1 MNQSQPT
8 AQVFQT
14 SGSGRWQRFK
24 WGARIFLFLLVLA
37 GGIIYLA
44 IRNVYMPTLP
54 QLKDKSEALKKALQG
69 DQVFYKE
76 SKLGKEYRGFRSY
89 IKKQWTKGQGCGQH
103 NNALNLST
111 NSLFSD
117 SLGIRAAFYV
127 AWDAQSYFSLKR
139 NISHVN
145 LVIPEWFFI
154 DPSADTLT
162 TNIDK
167 RAFDLIRKSG
177 VKVMPMLTN
186 FNVDK
191 FRGDVLHRILH
202 NPAKKTRLVNDIS
215 RFLLTHHFQGVN
227 IDFEELQETTNEPLT
242 LFQQELYDSLH
253 RKNLLVTQDV
263 AAFNED
269 YDYPSLAKYND
280 YLFLMAYDEY
290 STDTQPGP
298 VSSQKWIEA
307 AVDYI
312 AKQVPSEKIVLCIAG
327 YGYDWPHQQ
336 KAESITYQE
345 ALSVARRYGARVDFD
360 NDTYNLKYEYM
371 DDDSVRHTV
380 YATDAATNFNT
391 LRFSTEYG
399 LAGTALWRLG
409 SEDSRLWDFYDR
421 SMTRMALQTFDF
433 NEFSKVESSDDVD
446 YIGEGEVL
454 DVVSTPVPGHITTE
468 LDKDEMLISEQRYD
482 SLPSMFVVK
491 KWGKQI
497 GKKLVLT
504 FDDGP
509 DPVYTRQVLDT
520 LAKYHVP
527 AAFFLVGM
535 EAESNIPLVKRIF
548 REGHEIGNHTFTH
561 PNIANVSDN
570 RAYLEMDATRLLIE
584 CITGHSTILFRPPF
598 NADSEPETME
608 EMIPVAL
615 SRKRNY
621 LAIGESI
628 DPEDWQATDDPTYNA
643 DTVFNRV
650 VRFQQTT
657 DGCIILL
664 HDAGGRR
671 DATVQAV
678 PRIIQ
683 YFRQQGYTFTTIGDL
698 LGKTK
703 AELMPLV
710 PKGSGYYIIQTNFL
724 LAEIGYYFGH
734 VLFILFITFLILS
747 TVRMLIMAV
756 LATLQKRKE
765 NRIRNLSSAIYHPSS
780 NEWPLVSIIVPAY
793 NEEVNAVSSLQNLL
807 LCDYANYEIIFV
819 DDGSKDSTYEKV
831 QQAFTA
837 HPAMK
842 VFTKA
847 NGGKAS
853 ALNYGIAQSHA
864 DFVVCIDAD
873 TKLRPDAVRLLI
885 QHFLV
890 EAEGRAIGAV
900 AGTVKVGNAVNIIT
914 KWQSIEYITSQ
925 NFDRKAFAY
934 VNAITVVPG
943 AIGAFRKDALIIAG
957 GFTTDTLAEDCD
969 LTIRILKAGYIV
981 ANESKAYAFTEAP
994 ETVQQFLKQRFRWSF
1009 GVMQTVWKNK
1019 DAMFN
1024 FRYKSLGWLA
1034 FPDILLFKYVIPF
1047 FTPLADFFMILGIC
1061 TGNASRIGKYYLVF
1075 MIVDAAIALFAFALE
1090 KEKPWQLVWM
1100 IPQRLI
1106 YRWLMLIVLFRSLRR
1121 AVKGEL
1127 QHWGVLKRTGNVTDN
1142 NIAGPSVNNS

>member
-1 MNQSQPT
+1 MSQPHP

-14 SGSGRWQRFK
+14 SSPSRWQRVK
-24 WGARIFLFLLVLA
+24 WGGRIVLFLLIIAV
-37 GGIIYLA
+37 GIIYFA
-44 IRNVYMPTLP
+44 VKNVYMPTLP
-54 QLKDKSEALKKALQG
+54 QLRDKSEVLKKALQEN
-69 DQVFYKE
+69 QVLYKE

-89 IKKQWTKGQGCGQH
+89 IKKQWTKGHGCGQH
-103 NNALNLST
+103 NRALDLST
-111 NSLFSD
+111 STLFSD

-127 AWDAQSYFSLKR
+127 AWDAQSFFSLKR
-139 NISHVN
+139 NIGQVN
-145 LVIPEWFFI
+145 LVIPEWLFI
-154 DPSADTLT
+154 DPNADTLT

-186 FNVDK
+186 FAVDK

-202 NPAKKTRLVNDIS
+202 DPAKKTRLVNDITRYLVS
-215 RFLLTHHFQGVN
+215 NKFHGVN
-227 IDFEELQETTNEPLT
+227 IDFEDLQEPTNEPLT
-242 LFQQELYDSLH
+242 LFQQELYDTLH
-253 RKNLLVTQDV
+253 KRNLLLTQDV

-269 YDYPSLAKYND
+269 YDYGSLAKYND
-280 YLFLMAYDEY
+280 YLFLMAYDEFY
-290 STDTQPGP
+290 SGSQPGP

-312 AKQVPSEKIVLCIAG
+312 AKQVPSGKIVLCIAG
-327 YGYDWPHQQ
+327 YGYDWPHKQ
-336 KAESITYQE
+336 KATAITYQE
-345 ALSVARRYGARVDFD
+345 ALSIARRHNAQVSFD
-360 NDTYNLKYEYM
+360 NDTYNLKYKYV
-371 DDDSVRHTV
+371 DDDSIPHTV
-380 YATDAATNFNT
+380 YCTDAATNFNS

-409 SEDSRLWDFYDR
+409 SEDSRLWDFYNKP
-421 SMTRMALQTFDF
+421 MTRTALQSFDF
-433 NEFSKVESSDDVD
+433 REFSKVESSNDVD

-468 LDKDEMLISEQRYD
+468 LDKEEMLISEERYD

-491 KWGKQI
+491 KWGKPE
-497 GKKLVLT
+497 GKKIVLT

-509 DPVYTRQVLDT
+509 DPVYTPQILDT

-527 AAFFLVGM
+527 ASFFLVGM
-535 EAESNIPLVKRIF
+535 EAESNIPIVKRIF

-561 PNIANVSDN
+561 PNVANISN
-570 RAYLEMDATRLLIE
+570 QRALLEMDATRLIIE
-584 CITGHSTILFRPPF
+584 CITGHSTILFRPPY

-615 SRKRNY
+615 SRTRNY

-628 DPEDWQATDDPTYNA
+628 DPDDWQATDNPDYNA
-643 DTVFNRV
+643 DTLFNRV
-650 VRFQQTT
+650 VRYQQTS
-657 DGCIILL
+657 DGAVILL

-671 DATVQAV
+671 NPTVEAL

-683 YFRQQGYTFTTIGDL
+683 YFRQQGYTFTTIGHL
-698 LGKTK
+698 LGKSK
-703 AELMPLV
+703 AELMPPV
-710 PKGSGYYIIQTNFL
+710 PQGSGYYIIQSNMFF
-724 LAEIGYYFGH
+724 AETGYYFGR
-734 VLFILFITFLILS
+734 VLFVLFITFLILS
-747 TVRMLIMAV
+747 TIRMLIMAV

-765 NRIRNLSSAIYHPSS
+765 NKLRKTSVICHPSS
-780 NEWPLVSIIVPAY
+780 VISPRVSIIVPAY

-807 LCDYANYEIIFV
+807 LCDYENFEIIFV

-831 QQAFTA
+831 QQAFKH
-837 HPAMK
+837 HPRIS
-842 VFTKA
+842 VFTKP

-853 ALNYGIAQSHA
+853 ALNYGIAQSEA
-864 DFVVCIDAD
+864 EFVVCIDAD

-885 QHFLV
+885 QHFIT
-890 EAEGRAIGAV
+890 EKEGAAIGAV
-900 AGTVKVGNAVNIIT
+900 AGTVKVGNTINLIT

-943 AIGAFRKDALIIAG
+943 AIGAFRKEALVRAG

-969 LTIRILKAGYIV
+969 LTIRILKQGYIV
-981 ANESKAYAFTEAP
+981 ANESKAFAYTEAP
-994 ETVQQFLKQRFRWSF
+994 ETIPQFMKQRFRWSF

-1024 FRYKSLGWLA
+1024 TKYKSLGWLA

-1047 FTPLADFFMILGIC
+1047 FTPLADFFMILGIF
-1061 TGNASRIGKYYLVF
+1061 TGNASRIGKYYLIF
-1075 MIVDAAIALFAFALE
+1075 MVVDAAIALFAYALE
-1090 KEKPWQLVWM
+1090 KEKPYQLIWM

-1106 YRWLMLIVLFRSLRR
+1106 YRWLMLVVLFRSLRR

-1142 NIAGPSVNNS
+1142 NITTSSV